1 MEAVCLCSSVRL
13 LSNQYDESQARNLI
27 PALNRHLEDL
37 RRLLAQSKSLSRDVQ
52 FHVTPRNQRTS
63 KALAVD
69 SLDLTPV
76 NQVREQFRENIDGFW
91 AVSDNRRLILSQ
103 LRDPALPSSYYNLF
117 YDYADVLPA
126 TDQLLLLLYAY
137 GGSDVPEALLKGVR
151 SPQRR
156 WNSDGE
162 IETVT
167 SDKFGLPTELTNLL
181 SDDIECSRATES
193 PYINKHGLEDR
204 TNVWSLCSEL
214 AMFFSRVLTPKT
226 MDELGNVA
234 LKLLCFV
241 VPPCYEGNTEWSPTL
256 KAAVWAVMDKAT
268 TTFKVPTPLKA
279 EVIDALLYF
288 SERDHIPMRRAAV
301 DRAKSFLRKPMPYY
315 FHASVVLSR
324 SNLLRLDG
332 EFAKSEAHIRDFIWR
347 GPQPSTR
354 KDHALLG
361 RLHISQIENKIKC
374 YDNDVSSFIYNWQ
387 AEQPLSTLDIEV
399 TFRLQSTAARFFQS
413 IGDFGAARASI
424 EHLMSLDMTKPIRQ
438 NTRRLLCGR
447 LADIYCNMQEWA
459 MAADILQTELGTT
472 EDAERCRRGP
482 RRLLLASAEVD
493 IGLQRLD
500 AAEATLKEL
509 EGYEP
514 AELDNLHDQQLHMR
528 LFIDLYIYLIITM
541 APSG

>member
-1 MEAVCLCSSVRL
+1 
-13 LSNQYDESQARNLI
+13 
-27 PALNRHLEDL
+27 
-37 RRLLAQSKSLSRDVQ
+37 
-52 FHVTPRNQRTS
+52 
-63 KALAVD
+63 
-69 SLDLTPV
+69 
-76 NQVREQFRENIDGFW
+76 
-91 AVSDNRRLILSQ
+91 
-103 LRDPALPSSYYNLF
+103 
-117 YDYADVLPA
+117 
-126 TDQLLLLLYAY
+126 
-137 GGSDVPEALLKGVR
+137 
-151 SPQRR
+151 
-156 WNSDGE
+156 
-162 IETVT
+162 
-167 SDKFGLPTELTNLL
+167 
-181 SDDIECSRATES
+181 
-193 PYINKHGLEDR
+193 
-204 TNVWSLCSEL
+204 
-214 AMFFSRVLTPKT
+214 

-447 LADIYCNMQEWA
+447 LADIYCNIQEWA

-528 LFIDLYIYLIITM
+528 LFIGHARIASFRTDRQLAVLRWKFALEEAQKMYTLGPGGGFTTAITHLSLAHALLAM
-541 APSG
+541 GDREGARESWAAGVEILRTEICEFWLPIVPTLWLQMVARDVHESQGWSLRMMLPGGRQEVTYP